1 MGADGCQGDIARL
14 ILRDARVIVALVPP
28 CHGIALTSG
37 PDVAYT
43 FSMTQNAVTKE
54 PDLKTYIFPVELEQ
68 EDDGRWSAVVQ
79 SLPGCATWGY
89 SKQEALKALQE
100 AAQAYIQ
107 TLLEQGKPVPSS
119 TDIEVIETP
128 AVSVTV

>member
-1 MGADGCQGDIARL
+1 
-14 ILRDARVIVALVPP
+14 
-28 CHGIALTSG
+28 
-37 PDVAYT
+37 
-43 FSMTQNAVTKE
+43 MTQNVASKE
-54 PDLKTYIFPVELEQ
+54 PNLKTYIFPVDLEQ
-68 EDDGRWSAVVQ
+68 EEDGRWSAVVQ

-100 AAQAYIQ
+100 ATQAYVQ
-107 TLLEQGKPVPSS
+107 TLLEQGKQVPSS

>member
-1 MGADGCQGDIARL
+1 
-14 ILRDARVIVALVPP
+14 
-28 CHGIALTSG
+28 
-37 PDVAYT
+37 
-43 FSMTQNAVTKE
+43 MTQTGATKE

-68 EDDGRWSAVVQ
+68 EEDGRWSAVVQ

-100 AAQAYIQ
+100 ATQAYIQ
-107 TLLEQGKPVPSS
+107 TLLEQGKQVPSS
-119 TDIEVIETP
+119 ADIEVKETP